1 MVSLLNNKVYY
12 YKSSYMFRTKLEHI
26 RMFVMD
32 NYEIGMHMQE
42 FFEINIITRGKGEH
56 FIENSKIEANVGDVF
71 IVPPMVRHGYLGGE
85 GFDVFH
91 ILISDEFI
99 KKNITELQMI
109 PSFFVLFTAEPL
121 MRASAKSPLHIHLNN
136 EQFLQVNE
144 KLLESLKYNTKFDAF
159 DALIRSSYALLIITL
174 LCKIYTENSK
184 KKQYDAELNPDE
196 SFMHAISMIHER
208 YYEKLTISELSKVAQ
223 LSRSLFIKRF
233 KEICGVPTLEYITRQ
248 RIEAAE
254 YMLLKTA
261 FSISEISCKCGFYD
275 SSHFSKTF
283 TAKRGI
289 SPSDYRKKSAVQK

>member
-1 MVSLLNNKVYY
+1 MASLQNNKVYY

-42 FFEINIITRGKGEH
+42 FFEINIVTRGKGEH
-56 FIENSKIEANVGDVF
+56 FIENRRIEANVGDVF

-91 ILISDEFI
+91 ILVSDEFI

-109 PSFFVLFTAEPL
+109 PSCFFMFTAEPL
-121 MRASAKSPLHIHLNN
+121 MRATAKSPLHIHLNDK
-136 EQFLQVNE
+136 QFLLINE
-144 KLLESLKYNTKFDAF
+144 KLHESLKYNTKYDAY
-159 DALIRSSYALLIITL
+159 DALIRSSYGLLIITL

-184 KKQYDAELNPDE
+184 KQCNTEHNPDE

-208 YYEKLTISELSKVAQ
+208 YCEKLTIAELSKVAQ

-233 KEICGVPTLEYITRQ
+233 KEICGVPPLEYITRQ

-254 YMLLKTA
+254 YMLLNTA
-261 FSISEISCKCGFYD
+261 FSISEISYKCGFYD
-275 SSHFSKTF
+275 SSHFSKMF
-283 TAKRGI
+283 TAKNGI
-289 SPSDYRKKSAVQK
+289 SPSDYRKKSAIQK